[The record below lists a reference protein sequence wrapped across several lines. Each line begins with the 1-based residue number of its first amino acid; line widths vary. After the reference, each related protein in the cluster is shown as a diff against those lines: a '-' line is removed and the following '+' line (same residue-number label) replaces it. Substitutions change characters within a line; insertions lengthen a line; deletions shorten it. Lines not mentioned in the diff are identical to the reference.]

1 MRTYA
6 AYSSGVGVVWAI
18 VLVLAS
24 LLDPADKRKNIF
36 LVLLGF
42 AIGWVS
48 ATIARYVY
56 PPPKKYRQD
65 GDQAH
70 GNLGGRG
77 TSYHW

>member
-1 MRTYA
+1 MKINTRMRTYTT
-6 AYSSGVGVVWAI
+6 YSIGVGIVWAI

-24 LLDPADKRKNIF
+24 LLDPAGKRNDIF
-36 LVLLGF
+36 LVFSGF

-65 GDQAH
+65 V
-70 GNLGGRG
+70 R
-77 TSYHW
+77 